1 MTHNA
6 SHKLHCSAIKKL
18 HLIPVRSWTLTFS
31 SRRLNPAKR
40 PWLHSQTTPVHFK
53 WICSHSLLLPL
64 HLHNGNSRFYR
75 ARGHAL
81 TARAIQNS
89 VCTCFW
95 RVVSWLIFLH
105 VKVKCSKLYVPCSSL
120 RQRARVHLSPVK
132 LRNWTVRT
140 GCIQSEFNIEEGR
153 QAQTDIHPHTYTQM
167 CLIWLKSSTRLGTN
181 DF

>member
-6 SHKLHCSAIKKL
+6 SHKLHCSVIEKL

-40 PWLHSQTTPVHFK
+40 PWLHSQTTPVYFK
-53 WICSHSLLLPL
+53 WICSHSLLLLL

-75 ARGHAL
+75 AKGHAL

-105 VKVKCSKLYVPCSSL
+105 INVKCSKLYVPCSSL